1 MVLAASIFA
10 FLVTFTLPIG
20 GRFAIVTKNGRYL
33 KPLLSGV
40 YAYIGLQLT
49 ALLPFIQT
57 LSDDLSS
64 LGPTLSAY
72 AAACIMA
79 VLAEGIRAVSA
90 HYTLG
95 KSEISQGDCLASGFG
110 SWALE
115 AVLTTGLAAISIVTN
130 YTALAPTIDGTVMLL
145 SGLERMAVLPITVL
159 FAYLTVMSYK
169 NRSPLMF
176 ALSCVLRAGLNGT
189 LSVVQT
195 SGINSSV
202 IIGGLWV
209 VALAACAAMWKIL
222 KPKGLF
228 KKTK

>member
-1 MVLAASIFA
+1 MALAASIFT

-20 GRFAIVTKNGRYL
+20 GCFAIVTKNGRYL
-33 KPLLSGV
+33 KPLLSGA

-57 LSDDLSS
+57 LASDLSF
-64 LGPTLSAY
+64 LGPTLSVY
-72 AAACIMA
+72 AAALIMA
-79 VLAEGIRAVSA
+79 VAAEGIRAVST

-95 KSEISQGDCLASGFG
+95 KSGISQGDCLASGFG